1 MNMDLLKIYLKL
13 KHTTRYLLSFLGT
26 IDFPFC
32 YYTLY
37 KGKFYK
43 RLMYQQSF
51 FEYLDIDD
59 TNLISESL
67 VIYKKKDDTKIDIT
81 DLTEWYIEFGQ
92 KFFTIETWE
101 EVLGPIDSIV
111 TVDIRKN
118 KIEYTDK
125 SFRI

>member
-1 MNMDLLKIYLKL
+1 MDILKIYLKI
-13 KHTTRYLLSFLGT
+13 KHTTRYFLSLFGT

-43 RLMYQQSF
+43 RLMYQSSF
-51 FEYLDIDD
+51 FDYLDIDD
-59 TNLISESL
+59 TNLISDSL
-67 VIYKKKDDTKIDIT
+67 VIYKRVNNTKTDIT
-81 DLTEWYIEFGQ
+81 DLVEWYIEFGQ
-92 KFFTIETWE
+92 KFFTIENWE
-101 EVLGPIDSIV
+101 QVLGPCDSIV

-118 KIEYTDK
+118 QIEYTDK